1 MRIRFGWF
9 FIHIYNNTII
19 YLFIVRK
26 YLLLFQ
32 FNFLYNYFPINNWL
46 EHELYLTFLT
56 LSAFYSCPEE
66 QSSGMP
72 VFLAGEL
79 LLLAGEL
86 LLLFLAGGPCSWG
99 WPSYTSLTTTA
110 TAVGN
115 ASRRCPQ
122 GSSLAPS
129 ISWVSFHTH
138 THKRCSCSVFIFS
151 SSSIIIYLEFAF
163 RIVYYPFPCYH
174 ASKTCLPLN
183 F

>member
-79 LLLAGEL
+79 LLL
-86 LLLFLAGGPCSWG
+86 FLAGGGGCSWG

-122 GSSLAPS
+122 GSSLATS
-129 ISWVSFHTH
+129 ISCVSFQ

-151 SSSIIIYLEFAF
+151 SSSITIYLEFAF

-174 ASKTCLPLN
+174 ATKTCLPLN